1 MKMIL
6 NQANLP
12 TLSHQKVTLPDPA
25 IFSLP
30 EKVLQ
35 FGTGVLLRGLPD
47 FFIDKANRQG
57 KFNGRIVVVKSTDT
71 GSSKEFDHQDSLY
84 TLCIKGVENG
94 KTVEENIVSS
104 AISRVLTAGKEWS
117 AILEVAASDDLEIII
132 SNTTEV
138 GIQLIEDSVYAEPPV
153 SFPGKLLALLY
164 HRYKKFNGAKYKGLV
179 IVPTELI
186 VDNATKLE
194 DICIKLAKR
203 NNLSSAFI
211 TWIQESN
218 HFCNSLVDCIV
229 PGKPDTS
236 TLQGL
241 QSELGYQDDLL
252 IMSEVYRLWAIQ
264 GGETIRE
271 KLSFADADS
280 GVIITP
286 DIDLHRELKLR
297 LLNGTHTLSCG
308 LAFLSGFETVKSA
321 MDAPFME
328 NYISDLMRVEIAPA
342 IPYQVTTT
350 QTDDFAFKVLDRF
363 RNPHINHQWISITAN
378 YTSKLKMRV
387 VPVLLNYVD
396 KLKAIPN
403 LMALGFAAYIRFMKP
418 AEQKGDD
425 FYGAFGSNKYPI
437 NDSKAEHLAALWNQ
451 HGADKIVEMVLSD
464 TILWGT
470 NLTTIPNFNK
480 AVNKY
485 FKEIENQTALVN
497 LITKEVTKTEV

>member
-1 MKMIL
+1 M
-6 NQANLP
+6 
-12 TLSHQKVTLPDPA
+12 
-25 IFSLP
+25 
-30 EKVLQ
+30 
-35 FGTGVLLRGLPD
+35 
-47 FFIDKANRQG
+47 
-57 KFNGRIVVVKSTDT
+57 
-71 GSSKEFDHQDSLY
+71 
-84 TLCIKGVENG
+84 
-94 KTVEENIVSS
+94 
-104 AISRVLTAGKEWS
+104 
-117 AILEVAASDDLEIII
+117 
-132 SNTTEV
+132 
-138 GIQLIEDSVYAEPPV
+138 
-153 SFPGKLLALLY
+153 ALLY
-164 HRYKKFNGAKYKGLV
+164 HRYKKFNGAKDKGLV

-211 TWIQESN
+211 TWMQESN

-229 PGKPDTS
+229 PGKPDAS

-264 GGETIRE
+264 GGETIKE

-378 YTSKLKMRV
+378 YSSKLKMRV

-396 KLKAIPN
+396 KLKAIPG

-418 AEQKGDD
+418 DEQKGAD
-425 FYGAFGSNKYPI
+425 FYGAFGSKKYLI

-470 NLTTIPNFNK
+470 NLSTIPNFNK